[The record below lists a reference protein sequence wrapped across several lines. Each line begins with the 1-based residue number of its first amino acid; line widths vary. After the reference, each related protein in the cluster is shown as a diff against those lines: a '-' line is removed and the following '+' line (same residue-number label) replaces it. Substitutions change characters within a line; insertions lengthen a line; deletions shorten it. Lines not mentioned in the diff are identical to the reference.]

1 MFPVRQP
8 WLCKALGAFL
18 YPISANA
25 FINTVDIC
33 YLLQQRSLHWKKC
46 ARLSWKSVAT
56 AFFWLGR
63 FYWELLLE
71 LIFFFLLLLP
81 LLSCLLVFCFFLFF
95 LGALLMDL
103 QTVRGLFHSSPTGW
117 KSSPPWRRCVVWL
130 YVRCVPPVCWF
141 IMPPQVV
148 MIAVSG
154 ALGQCPTHPWWPPC
168 YFMLAWRYFVA
179 AGTKRWPRLRSWSR
193 LTSPAMFRT
202 LRSWPPCEWRLSK
215 FSDYFLVPDFAVWP
229 DVSLW
234 PPPSIKYFQYVIYG
248 LASFFFLYGIL
259 LLAEGFYATSAVK
272 QTFGEFRST
281 QCGRCLSLTV
291 RAGRSTGG
299 GRLGWRQV
307 IVKMLNACLF
317 KPQWNVLCFSYFSSE
332 LWLIPGL
339 KTPHSSHWNLS
350 PEFLWPN
357 ALLSSLLQFIIVTYI
372 LAFIWLAVFA
382 VTAIPV
388 FFLFNMEQTCH
399 NINILAETTPS
410 INQHGWICMDARQYG
425 ALLL

>member
-63 FYWELLLE
+63 FYWESLLE

-81 LLSCLLVFCFFLFF
+81 LLSCLLVFWFFLFF

-234 PPPSIKYFQYVIYG
+234 PPPASSISSTWSTAWHPSSSSMVSCCW
-248 LASFFFLYGIL
+248 LRASMPRAPSSRPLVNSG
-259 LLAEGFYATSAVK
+259 APNVAAASAWRWERGGARV
-272 QTFGEFRST
+272 
-281 QCGRCLSLTV
+281 
-291 RAGRSTGG
+291 GG
-299 GRLGWRQV
+299 GWGDVR
-307 IVKMLNACLF
+307 
-317 KPQWNVLCFSYFSSE
+317 
-332 LWLIPGL
+332 
-339 KTPHSSHWNLS
+339 
-350 PEFLWPN
+350 
-357 ALLSSLLQFIIVTYI
+357 SLLRCWMLVCLNLNEMFFVSPIS
-372 LAFIWLAVFA
+372 
-382 VTAIPV
+382 PV
-388 FFLFNMEQTCH
+388 NC
-399 NINILAETTPS
+399 
-410 INQHGWICMDARQYG
+410 G
-425 ALLL
+425 